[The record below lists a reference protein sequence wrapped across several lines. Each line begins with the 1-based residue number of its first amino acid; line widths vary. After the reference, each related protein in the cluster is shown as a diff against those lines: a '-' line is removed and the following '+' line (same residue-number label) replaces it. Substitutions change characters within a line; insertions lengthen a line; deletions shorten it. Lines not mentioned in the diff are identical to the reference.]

1 MKKLILLIFLML
13 FSFNCKSLKNKAEK
27 KTNVVERVETK
38 RAGDTLTY
46 EIPNVV
52 YRDTTIYVRNFE
64 KQGSNTLRIAYDQQ
78 GNQTAIDCIS
88 DEINELKEIITN
100 TEEKTK
106 VKETD
111 FKTSTILYVFLG
123 LIGLLIVNKLMNK
136 FV

>member
-1 MKKLILLIFLML
+1 MKKLIVLIFLTV
-13 FSFNCKSLKNKAEK
+13 FSYGCKTVKDKAEK
-27 KTNVVERVETK
+27 KTNVIERVETK

-46 EIPNVV
+46 SVPKVV
-52 YRDTTIYVRNFE
+52 YRDTTIFVRNFE
-64 KQGSNTLRIAYDQQ
+64 KQGSNTLRIAYDNQ

-88 DEINELKEIITN
+88 DEISELKEIITN

-123 LIGLLIVNKLMNK
+123 LVGLLIVNKLMNK

>member
-1 MKKLILLIFLML
+1 MKKLTLLIFLTL
-13 FSFNCKSLKNKAEK
+13 FSYSCKSLKNKSEK
-27 KTNVVERVETK
+27 KTNVVERTETK

-46 EIPNVV
+46 SVPNVV

-88 DEINELKEIITN
+88 DEISELKEIITN
-100 TEEKTK
+100 TEEKEK
-106 VKETD
+106 IKETD

-123 LIGLLIVNKLMNK
+123 LAGLLIVNKLMNK
-136 FV
+136 LV

>member
-1 MKKLILLIFLML
+1 ML
-13 FSFNCKSLKNKAEK
+13 FNYGCKSLKNKAEK